1 MELQQTVDVSKC
13 LSNPVRI
20 EILEW
25 LKDPVNN
32 FPENSTGVPNKK
44 GVCVGLIQK
53 KTGLSQSTISSY
65 LNLMVRCGLLKM
77 FRLGKWSYY
86 SRNEKSIKEYLNYLK

>member
-1 MELQQTVDVSKC
+1 MELKQTVDVSKC
-13 LSNPVRI
+13 LSNPVRV

-32 FPENSTGVPNKK
+32 FPENNTGVPNKK
-44 GVCVGLIQK
+44 GVCVSLIQER
-53 KTGLSQSTISSY
+53 TGLSQSTISSY
-65 LNLMVRCGLLKM
+65 LNKMERCGLVNM

-86 SRNEKSIKEYLNYLK
+86 SRNEKNIKEYLNYLK